1 MLGLPSVLLAAVT
14 SAAGFSPWGK
24 VSGALA
30 IVVGALTAVTTFFN
44 PRENVG
50 AHRQAWSKYDALRG
64 TARMLGDLEYF
75 VHAAPLDDHTK
86 ALVEQL
92 RALNNTLVDL
102 EQTRPQVLQ
111 SIYNSVRKNSQLD
124 ELIRPAMLGGV
135 PSPAK

>member
-14 SAAGFSPWGK
+14 SAAGFSSWGK

-30 IVVGALTAVTTFFN
+30 IIVGALTAVTTFLN

-50 AHRQAWSKYDALRG
+50 AHRQAWAKYDALRSR
-64 TARMLGDLEYF
+64 ARMLGDLEYF
-75 VHAAPLDDHTK
+75 VDAAPLDDNTK

-92 RALNNTLVDL
+92 RTLNNTLVDL
-102 EQTRPQVLQ
+102 GQSRPQVPQ
-111 SIYNSVRKNSQLD
+111 SVYNSVRKNSQLD
-124 ELIRPAMLGGV
+124 ELIRPAMLGGA